1 MDSVLAILTP
11 GLITLIAYIAGAALF
26 GGMFIAGMIFLVDIL
41 GGWL

>member
-11 GLITLIAYIAGAALF
+11 GLITLIAFLVGAALF
-26 GGMFIAGMIFLVDIL
+26 GGVFIAGLVFLVDIL